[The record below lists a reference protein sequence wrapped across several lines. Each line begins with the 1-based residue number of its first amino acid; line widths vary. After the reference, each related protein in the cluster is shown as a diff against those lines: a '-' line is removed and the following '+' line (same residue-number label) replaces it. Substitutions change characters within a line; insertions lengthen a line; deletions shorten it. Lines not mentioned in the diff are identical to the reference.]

1 IGGGPRRLRVRPAHG
16 RARGRGMAARAQGG
30 GGRRRRPGRVGHG
43 AKPGRRPG
51 ARVARDPGGA
61 RGARVSQSGFPGAGD
76 RRRRPGRV
84 GWKGLP
90 AAETAASTP
99 VDVPVSRRVAVG
111 ALALFFAL
119 LVGLP
124 IARHVAAH
132 HALAVFDSF
141 YRAGA
146 LVFGGGHV
154 VLPLLQAEV
163 VSPGWATTEEFI
175 AGYGAA
181 QAVPGP

>member
-1 IGGGPRRLRVRPAHG
+1 DLAAD
-16 RARGRGMAARAQGG
+16 RARASLAMLAALAVLASRS
-30 GGRRRRPGRVGHG
+30 P
-43 AKPGRRPG
+43 
-51 ARVARDPGGA
+51 
-61 RGARVSQSGFPGAGD
+61 VSQVRVIAVAGL
-76 RRRRPGRV
+76 V

-90 AAETAASTP
+90 ASETAASTP

-146 LVFGGGHV
+146 LLFAAGHL
-154 VLPLLQAEV
+154 VLPLLHA
-163 VSPGWATTEEFI
+163 PL
-175 AGYGAA
+175 
-181 QAVPGP
+181 